1 MAPAPP
7 KHDNGWVRALDDP
20 MTIAAN
26 WLAQGRRVALATV
39 IETAGSS
46 PRPVGSQ
53 LVIDGAGQF
62 EGSVS
67 AGCVENEVLGAAA
80 EVIRDGQARHLS
92 FGVATGGMFENGLSC
107 GGRIRVL
114 VEGVVERAERADQI
128 DRETLGRMLRH
139 RRNGTG
145 AAMVT
150 DLRTYARAIVGAGE
164 PPPELP
170 PPVTEGALASI
181 EADRSA
187 LTDDRYFVRVVG
199 PPRRLIIVGAV
210 HIAQVL
216 APMAA
221 LADYAVTVIDPR
233 ALYRSEA
240 RFPGF
245 DISDEWPD
253 EALRRLA
260 PDARTAVAVFSHDAK
275 IDDAALIEAL
285 RSPAFYVGALGSRR
299 SQAQRL
305 ERLRA
310 AGVADADLARLH
322 GPIGLD
328 IGAKTPAEIAI
339 STLAEIVAAAART

>member
-1 MAPAPP
+1 
-7 KHDNGWVRALDDP
+7 
-20 MTIAAN
+20 MTIAAT

-53 LVIDGAGQF
+53 LVIDGAGHF

-67 AGCVENEVLGAAA
+67 AGCVENEVLGTAA
-80 EVIRDGQARHLS
+80 EVIRDGRARHLS
-92 FGVATGGMFENGLSC
+92 FGVAKGGIFENGLSC

-114 VEGVVERAERADQI
+114 IEGVVERAECPDQI
-128 DRETLGRMLRH
+128 DGATLERALRH
-139 RRNGTG
+139 RRDGTG
-145 AAMVT
+145 GAIVT
-150 DLRTYARAIVGAGE
+150 DLQTYARVVVGSGE

-170 PPVTEGALASI
+170 QPVIQGVLASI
-181 EADRSA
+181 ETGRSA
-187 LTDDRYFVRVVG
+187 LAEDRYFVRVVG
-199 PPRRLIIVGAV
+199 SPRRLIIVGAV

-221 LADYAVTVIDPR
+221 LADFAVTVVDPR

-245 DISDEWPD
+245 DLSDEWPD
-253 EALRRLA
+253 DAIRRLA
-260 PDARTAVAVFSHDAK
+260 PDARTAVAAFSHDAK

-299 SQAQRL
+299 SQALRL
-305 ERLRA
+305 ERLRR
-310 AGVADADLARLH
+310 AGVAEDDLARLH

-328 IGAKTPAEIAI
+328 IGATTPAEIAV
-339 STLAEIVAAAART
+339 STLAEIIAAAAQK